1 MSASLTL
8 GLRTLKRIGEQIV
21 SKEIV
26 ISANVKVS
34 NCPRPTPPRGE
45 GPVQGDNLLT
55 PESGSQVVK
64 PNPSEEEKSTS
75 NNT

>member
-26 ISANVKVS
+26 ISVNAKVS
-34 NCPRPTPPRGE
+34 NCPRPIPPRGE
-45 GPVQGDNLLT
+45 GSVQGNNSLT
-55 PESGSQVVK
+55 HEPGSQVVK
-64 PNPSEEEKSTS
+64 PNPSEEEKPTS
-75 NNT
+75 NNS

>member
-26 ISANVKVS
+26 ISVNAKIS
-34 NCPRPTPPRGE
+34 HCPRPTKPRGE
-45 GPVQGDNLLT
+45 GSGQSNTSLT
-55 PESGSQVVK
+55 CEPGSQVVN
-64 PNPSEEEKSTS
+64 PNPSEEKKPTS
-75 NNT
+75 NNS